1 MDFSVGRTASLLD
14 QASDEF
20 GNARMAGQA
29 LGAIGDREIARIYG
43 KIGAQRPRETD
54 WAGIAQGV
62 GGALG
67 AIKGLR
73 KKSPLPGF
81 DIKGNPFGIQLL
93 QGMPDYSS
101 GFDIE
106 RKSFGIQPL

>member
-43 KIGAQRPRETD
+43 KIGAQRPRGTD

-62 GGALG
+62 GDALG
-67 AIKGLR
+67 AIRGLG
-73 KKSPLPGF
+73 SPPPGF
-81 DIKGNPFGIQLL
+81 DIKGNPFGIQPL

-101 GFDIE
+101 AF
-106 RKSFGIQPL
+106 R

>member
-20 GNARMAGQA
+20 SNARMAGQA

-43 KIGAQRPRETD
+43 KIGAQRPRGTD

-62 GGALG
+62 GGALK
-67 AIKGLR
+67 AIKGLGGGP
-73 KKSPLPGF
+73 KESPLPGF
-81 DIKGNPFGIQLL
+81 DIKGNPFGIQPL

-101 GFDIE
+101 AF
-106 RKSFGIQPL
+106 R